1 MNKTEDQEKLLA
13 IQALARNITKD
24 LSQKDRDEVAGL
36 VVSSVLLITI
46 KKAMDEQKL
55 LKKDLAQKIGTSP
68 SYISQLFNGDRLLNM
83 VTFAKML
90 KALDLQIDV
99 AGRSKSDAP
108 ATHRQSIEALPN
120 LHKSFQKQAV

>member
-1 MNKTEDQEKLLA
+1 M
-13 IQALARNITKD
+13 ARNITKD

-99 AGRSKSDAP
+99 AGRSKYDAS